1 MVRPK
6 MTEEER
12 KARKKAYRENHKEE
26 RDAYDRVYQ
35 EYHKEER
42 KASHRDYSQRL
53 RREAFASYG
62 GFKCN
67 CPGGCDVT
75 DPKFLSLDHK
85 KERRLCHLDRLSKD
99 VICINFIQILLNA
112 GHLSMAANPKK
123 ESPLLRVNG

>member
-75 DPKFLSLDHK
+75 DPKFLSIDHINGGGAKHRKSVGGGGANLYLWLK
-85 KERRLCHLDRLSKD
+85 KNNYPPGFR
-99 VICINFIQILLNA
+99 IQIGRA
-112 GHLSMAANPKK
+112 H
-123 ESPLLRVNG
+123 V